1 MVLPAC
7 VNVSVQ
13 ILFRAAA
20 VAIMYVALVFVHTDE
35 GVDAYVIDK
44 PELAAAPIVKLLAL
58 IAVVGAGVVTLI
70 VWFAFAAATA

>member
-1 MVLPAC
+1 LVLPAC

-13 ILFRAAA
+13 ILFSAAA
-20 VAIMYVALVFVHTDE
+20 VAIMYVAPVFVHTDE

-58 IAVVGAGVVTLI
+58 IAVVGAGVLTLI
-70 VWFAFAAATA
+70 VWFAFVAVTA

>member
-1 MVLPAC
+1 M
-7 VNVSVQ
+7 
-13 ILFRAAA
+13 
-20 VAIMYVALVFVHTDE
+20 AIMYVALVFVHTDE

-70 VWFAFAAATA
+70 VWFAFVAVTD